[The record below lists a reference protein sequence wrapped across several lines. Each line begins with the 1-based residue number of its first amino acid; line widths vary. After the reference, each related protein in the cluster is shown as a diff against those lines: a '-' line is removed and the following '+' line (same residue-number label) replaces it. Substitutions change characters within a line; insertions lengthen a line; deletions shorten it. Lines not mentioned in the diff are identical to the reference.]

1 MRIGVLG
8 AGSWG
13 TTLATLLVSN
23 NHSVTLWSW
32 SPADAE
38 TMITTGRNSAYMP
51 DLELPDVLRVTN
63 DLDEAC
69 RGMDMLVISTPTQH
83 VRPVLVRIPAEELRK
98 PIIVNVAKGIEKES
112 LLRVSQIV
120 TDVLPDFDENHYA
133 ILSGPSHAEEV
144 ARQRPTTV
152 VAASINP
159 RTTALTGQV
168 FMTDTFRVYG
178 SNDVIGVE
186 LGGALK
192 NVIAIGAG
200 ICDGS
205 DFGDNTKAAL
215 ITRGIAEMRRLGV
228 QLGADP
234 HTFAGLSGLG
244 DLIVTTM
251 SRHSRNR
258 YVGEQIGKGRTL
270 RDILGEMRMIAEG
283 VDTTR
288 SAHDLAV
295 RHGVEMPI
303 VAQMN
308 EILFNGKDPI
318 LATQELMTRQAKNE
332 VWS

>member
-1 MRIGVLG
+1 MRIGILG

-13 TTLATLLVSN
+13 TTLAVLLVSN

-32 SPADAE
+32 SADDVEAIPTIDDVIE
-38 TMITTGRNSAYMP
+38 VD
-51 DLELPDVLRVTN
+51 DLELPSALSITGDIE
-63 DLDEAC
+63 EAC
-69 RGMDMLVISTPTQH
+69 RSKDMLVIATPSQH
-83 VRPVLVRIPAEELRK
+83 VRSVLSEAPARELTH
-98 PIIVNVAKGIEKES
+98 PYIVNVAKGIETET
-112 LLRVSQIV
+112 LLRMSQVAADAI
-120 TDVLPDFDENHYA
+120 PGFDASHYA

-144 ARQRPTTV
+144 ALQRPTTV
-152 VAASINP
+152 VAASVNP
-159 RTTALTGQV
+159 RTTELVSQV
-168 FMTDTFRVYG
+168 FMTDSFRVYA
-178 SNDVIGVE
+178 STDVIGVE

-205 DFGDNTKAAL
+205 NFGDNTKAAL
-215 ITRGIAEMRRLGV
+215 ITRGIAEIRRLGV
-228 QLGADP
+228 HLKADP

-258 YVGEQIGKGRTL
+258 YVGEQIGKGREL
-270 RDILGEMRMIAEG
+270 HEILAEMRMIAEG

-288 SAHDLAV
+288 SAHGLAL

-303 VAQMN
+303 VAQMY